1 MKILLGILAFIGL
14 ISLITI
20 VLFVICALMIGKD
33 DTDV

>member
-33 DTDV
+33 DIDV